1 MKTGQELKEENIKKI
16 IDNHLV
22 ARVVADNGVYKENY
36 NVATVNLIHFIG
48 KYFTL
53 KKEGMEA
60 IIEINKRYGK

>member
-1 MKTGQELKEENIKKI
+1 MQTGTELKEENIKKL

-36 NVATVNLIHFIG
+36 TVATVNLIHFIG

-53 KKEGMEA
+53 KREGMEA
-60 IIEINKRYGK
+60 LVKINKS